1 MVTMVLSRAQCNQT
15 ENNPNDWIKKYGKVD
30 TIDEVEELLT
40 ENFEIVCH
48 ETRNDP
54 EYFKRHTVG
63 QTPRFL
69 WIGCSD
75 SRVIPEHMVG
85 AKIGDLFVHRN
96 VANQMNQLDQN
107 SMAVLQYAVEYLKVT
122 NIVVVGHYD
131 CGGIKASL
139 QNKSFGHLES
149 WLSQIRQIRYRHAD

>member
-1 MVTMVLSRAQCNQT
+1 MVC
-15 ENNPNDWIKKYGKVD
+15 K
-30 TIDEVEELLT
+30 
-40 ENFEIVCH
+40 
-48 ETRNDP
+48 ETKNDP
-54 EYFKRHTVG
+54 DYFKRHTSG
-63 QTPRFL
+63 QTPRYL

-96 VANQMNQLDQN
+96 VANQVNQLDQN
-107 SMAVLQYAVEYLKVT
+107 AMAVLQYAVEYLKVKT
-122 NIVVVGHYD
+122 IVVAGHYD

-139 QNKSFGHLES
+139 ANKSFGHLES